1 MKKDT
6 LLHYDHIGLL
16 KPQWVGRMAIA
27 TIPARQIPTYD
38 LIATL
43 RPSGDPSG
51 GDPVVP
57 DRRSPEALMD
67 LLREK
72 EADWE
77 AERRRLARMG
87 AFLHKRQ
94 DKWRWPR
101 PSGRGRFG
109 WRPFRRPTVRW
120 WRLDFAHAKFEEA
133 VYLLHVRQLITWAR
147 ENGSPSQA
155 PGDIIC
161 RESLERGDFMEDYY
175 YCLVPPGTTG
185 WPLRVRPAGTYA
197 VLYHQGSYASE
208 YGACRR
214 LRDWVLAQGYAIDGD
229 LYEEDLVN
237 DIASEDPRSYLLKL
251 SLKIQT
257 P

>member
-1 MKKDT
+1 M
-6 LLHYDHIGLL
+6 
-16 KPQWVGRMAIA
+16 V
-27 TIPARQIPTYD
+27 
-38 LIATL
+38 
-43 RPSGDPSG
+43 
-51 GDPVVP
+51 
-57 DRRSPEALMD
+57 EA
-67 LLREK
+67 
-72 EADWE
+72 
-77 AERRRLARMG
+77 
-87 AFLHKRQ
+87 
-94 DKWRWPR
+94 P
-101 PSGRGRFG
+101 
-109 WRPFRRPTVRW
+109 
-120 WRLDFAHAKFEEA
+120 DFAHAKFEEA
-133 VYLLHVRQLITWAR
+133 VYLLHVRQLITWAW

-161 RESLERGDFMEDYY
+161 RESLERGI
-175 YCLVPPGTTG
+175 LWRTTITVWSPWEPLAG
-185 WPLRVRPAGTYA
+185 PLRVRPAGTYA

>member
-1 MKKDT
+1 
-6 LLHYDHIGLL
+6 
-16 KPQWVGRMAIA
+16 
-27 TIPARQIPTYD
+27 
-38 LIATL
+38 
-43 RPSGDPSG
+43 
-51 GDPVVP
+51 
-57 DRRSPEALMD
+57 MD

-87 AFLHKRQ
+87 AFLHNAK
-94 DKWRWPR
+94 DKMALAQ
-101 PSGRGRFG
+101 
-109 WRPFRRPTVRW
+109 TVRPGEI
-120 WRLDFAHAKFEEA
+120 RLETFPEAHCAVVEAPDFAHAKFEEA

-251 SLKIQT
+251 SLKIKKPPPPGGGFFVLLQGRERVLKKKLPQEEGNFIRT
-257 P
+257 GREREFEKVYFFKLLYRKSTY